1 MPYNSFD
8 DYPMSWRPKL
18 DRSERALYL
27 TLART
32 LEEDIAS
39 GALKPG
45 TCLPPQREL
54 ADFLDVNVST
64 VAKAFKLC
72 ELKGLLTATVGSG
85 TFVAYSALTDKR
97 FLERAEGAHVIDMGS
112 VQPEDSANAA
122 LLEMARSLFRSDE
135 AAALFSFHAQGEDE
149 WQKDAAVTF
158 MRLCGHE
165 AHREQILF
173 ANGAQ
178 NAISAIFASLFRR
191 GEKIAVDDHTYPGV
205 KSAAAMFGVKLVPV
219 RSGDEGMEPA
229 DLERLCCSEKIH
241 GVYLISACHNPTTAT
256 LPEDCRREIAAVLR
270 AHDALLIEDGT
281 NQLMQRGV
289 PSVSSFAP
297 ERSLYIA
304 TMSKVIAPGLRAA
317 CVAVPAPRKEA
328 VAGALYSLNV
338 GVVPMMAELAARVIA
353 SGQFENIIAAHR
365 RHTGKRSRL
374 VRAILPDAICR
385 GGDADIFRWLTL
397 PERFTSV
404 QFEQAALARGV
415 RVAAAERF
423 AVGKTPPARAVR
435 VAFCT
440 PPRDQLEKGLRV
452 LAELIAD

>member
-45 TCLPPQREL
+45 TRLPPQREL

-112 VQPEDSANAA
+112 IQPEDSANAA

-256 LPEDCRREIAAVLR
+256 LPEDRRREIAAVLR

-317 CVAVPAPRKEA
+317 CVAVPAPRKRP
-328 VAGALYSLNV
+328 S
-338 GVVPMMAELAARVIA
+338 
-353 SGQFENIIAAHR
+353 
-365 RHTGKRSRL
+365 
-374 VRAILPDAICR
+374 
-385 GGDADIFRWLTL
+385 
-397 PERFTSV
+397 
-404 QFEQAALARGV
+404 
-415 RVAAAERF
+415 
-423 AVGKTPPARAVR
+423 PAR
-435 VAFCT
+435 CT
-440 PPRDQLEKGLRV
+440 ASTSASCR
-452 LAELIAD
+452 